1 MNKNPKDG
9 ADPGDRRLAKQTPS
23 VCISAAQFREIERA
37 GRLELSHE
45 LRAEI
50 EIVLNSYILRHGW
63 DRNTRPSKET
73 KAHLQL
79 LGKHVGGLLQA
90 LDDVNRKFSSGG
102 DFHPGIALEDQCL
115 FHRAGIDPVR
125 FFDQLLSL
133 WKALQE
139 DGVELDR
146 GGRPKDLFLVQFFS
160 ELEEVYFRAGGHRI
174 GVTRTLNDT
183 RESQFADFVNA
194 ILRFAPAG
202 VGPSSSSAVA
212 VAWERQLRSRRAA
225 LIK

>member
-79 LGKHVGGLLQA
+79 LGKRVGGLLQA

-102 DFHPGIALEDQCL
+102 DFHPGIALEDQWL

-125 FFDQLLSL
+125 VFDQLLSL
-133 WKALQE
+133 SRALE
-139 DGVELDR
+139 AEADETELDR
-146 GGRPKDLFLVQFFS
+146 GGRPKDFFLPQFFC
-160 ELEEVYFRAGGHRI
+160 ELEEIYLKAGGCRI

-202 VGPSSSSAVA
+202 LGPSSSPAVA
-212 VAWERQLRSRRAA
+212 VAWERQLQSR
-225 LIK
+225 

>member
-125 FFDQLLSL
+125 VFDQLLSL
-133 WKALQE
+133 SRALE
-139 DGVELDR
+139 AEADETELDR
-146 GGRPKDLFLVQFFS
+146 GGRPKDFFLPQFFC
-160 ELEEVYFRAGGHRI
+160 ELEEIYLKAGGCRI

-202 VGPSSSSAVA
+202 LGPSSSPAVA
-212 VAWERQLRSRRAA
+212 VAWERQLQSR
-225 LIK
+225 

>member
-102 DFHPGIALEDQCL
+102 DFHPGIALEDQWL

-125 FFDQLLSL
+125 VFDQLLSL
-133 WKALQE
+133 SRALE
-139 DGVELDR
+139 AEADETELDR
-146 GGRPKDLFLVQFFS
+146 GGRPKDFFLPQFFC
-160 ELEEVYFRAGGHRI
+160 ELEEIYLKAGGCRI
-174 GVTRTLNDT
+174 GVTKPPNDT

-202 VGPSSSSAVA
+202 LGPSSSPAVA
-212 VAWERQLRSRRAA
+212 VAWERQLQSR
-225 LIK
+225 

>member
-102 DFHPGIALEDQCL
+102 DFHPGIALEDQWL

-125 FFDQLLSL
+125 VFDQLLSL
-133 WKALQE
+133 SRALE
-139 DGVELDR
+139 AEADETELDR
-146 GGRPKDLFLVQFFS
+146 GGRPKDFFLPQFFC
-160 ELEEVYFRAGGHRI
+160 ELEEIYLKAGGCRI

-202 VGPSSSSAVA
+202 LGPSSSPAVA
-212 VAWERQLRSRRAA
+212 VAWERQLQSR
-225 LIK
+225 

>member
-102 DFHPGIALEDQCL
+102 DFHPGIALEDQWL

-125 FFDQLLSL
+125 VFDQLLSL
-133 WKALQE
+133 SRALE
-139 DGVELDR
+139 AEADETELDR
-146 GGRPKDLFLVQFFS
+146 GGRPKDFFLPQFFC
-160 ELEEVYFRAGGHRI
+160 ELEEIYLKAGGCRI

-194 ILRFAPAG
+194 ILRFAPA
-202 VGPSSSSAVA
+202 
-212 VAWERQLRSRRAA
+212 
-225 LIK
+225 